1 MFYKFF
7 NSQTRSIT
15 FAAAILTLSG
25 IFSMVLALVRD
36 RLLAGRFGAGA
47 ELDIYFAAFRIPD
60 FVYGILIMGGIS
72 TVFLPVFSQYFKKD
86 PEEGWRLT
94 NNVLN
99 CFLLILIVICTL
111 LCILTPFFVRFIVPG
126 FDIQN
131 RALVIAL
138 TRIMFLSPILL
149 GISSVFSGVLHY
161 FSRFLVYSLC
171 PILYNLGII
180 FGIVFL
186 YPAFGINGLAYGVIL
201 GALMHWVIQIPAA
214 RYTGYKYR
222 LSLNFKYPGLVKLF
236 KLMVPRTIGSA
247 AYHIN
252 LIVITAIASTLQVG
266 SIAVFNFAY
275 NINYIPVGLVGIPF
289 ALAVFPAMSR
299 NFVHNEKERF
309 LKNFSS
315 TFRQIL
321 FLVTPMSV
329 FMFLLRAQIIR
340 LILGTGRF
348 GWEDTRLTAACLG
361 LFCFGIFAAAL
372 SPFLCRTFY
381 SFHDTKTPVILGV
394 ICISFNV
401 GLSFLFVRLL
411 SFENVFRN
419 MIASL
424 LKMHDIENLQVLG
437 LPLALSVFAVVYL
450 SLLLIFLRKRIND
463 LDFGKILVSFKK
475 ILLATFTSSFTVYFV
490 LKITAPL
497 VDMHTF
503 FGVLIQASFA
513 LIAGSAVYLLFTFLL
528 RSPELRAIKNS
539 FFKKSVLK
547 NQQMN
552 CGKEIH

>member
-7 NSQTRSIT
+7 NSQAKNIT

-25 IFSMVLALVRD
+25 IFSRVLALVRD

-86 PEEGWRLT
+86 PEKGWCLT

-111 LCILTPFFVRFIVPG
+111 LYILTPFFVRFIVPG
-126 FDIQN
+126 FNDQN
-131 RALVIAL
+131 RVLVIAL

-161 FSRFLVYSLC
+161 FNRFLVYSLC

-180 FGIVFL
+180 FGIIFL

-222 LSLNFKYPGLVKLF
+222 FSLNFKYPGLIRLF

-275 NINYIPVGLVGIPF
+275 NINYIPVGLIGIPF

-299 NFVHNEKERF
+299 NFAHNEKERF

-329 FMFLLRAQIIR
+329 FMFLLRAQIVR

-381 SFHDTKTPVILGV
+381 SFHDTKTPVILSM
-394 ICISFNV
+394 ICISFNI
-401 GLSFLFVRLL
+401 GLSFLFVWLL
-411 SFENVFRN
+411 SFGNAFRN
-419 MIASL
+419 ITASL

-437 LPLALSVFAVVYL
+437 LPLALSIFAVVYL
-450 SLLLIFLRKRIND
+450 LLLLIFLKKKIKG
-463 LDFGKILVSFKK
+463 LGFGIILISFKK
-475 ILLATFTSSFTVYFV
+475 ILLATFLSSLVIYFV
-490 LKITAPL
+490 LKVTAPL

-503 FGVLIQASFA
+503 LGVLIQASFA
-513 LIAGSAVYLLFTFLL
+513 LIAGSAVYLLFAFLL

-547 NQQMN
+547 NQ
-552 CGKEIH
+552 